1 MPMPLMV
8 FTVSGIFLFF
18 VIVFCCRNEILLL
31 SLCRKWFFVMKKCK
45 QHKKRRL
52 FSSLSF
58 RINMVLI
65 VILVIVGW
73 LFIRS
78 VTFGVSLVTNG
89 NRQINMSRMITASI
103 DNRLNHIENVMKT
116 GALVALQKRMTEHNS
131 TIFRDSLGKMDQIDT
146 VYLSTNKLAEVEAVK
161 KCLARV
167 DSSGVGMWSE
177 PYLVEKDSTKVP
189 VVSFITPLKNS
200 RGNIY
205 SSLCANVRLDWLDEL
220 ARREVGHESGA
231 KVSVITGNDIYVYY
245 TDSDR
250 IMKNAKNYPADFENN
265 GENVALQV
273 YSNIQEFMLRS
284 GNAYVKATGWRVVC
298 DVPLRDDTVLLKA
311 VTGISIFTLLLL
323 FFIIILAIVI
333 TVNWQLRPLG
343 KIADA
348 TDAIAQGKFDTQLP
362 KVKGHSDIAHLRDS
376 FVSMQQELARY
387 IEDLR
392 ATTEKKANME
402 RDLHIAAKIQQGML
416 LKVFPAFPGREDID
430 IYGMQRAAK
439 EVGGDIFD
447 FLMRDD
453 RLYFLIGDVSGK
465 GVPASLFMT
474 VVGHLFRNVARYSTS
489 ASIIVEAINNGLAE
503 GNDEDMFCTLFCG
516 VLDMQTGRVEFCN
529 AGHNPPIWIH
539 EGNTSFM
546 HPEVNLPT
554 GVLGDYEYKS
564 EEIQLSEGD
573 ALFLYTDGVTEAENS
588 QKALFGDAS
597 TLAMVDLLKD
607 VPMMDMA
614 DGVVDAIR
622 RFVDDYEQSDDLT
635 MLCLRWRGKKAVD

>member
-1 MPMPLMV
+1 MKY
-8 FTVSGIFLFF
+8 FYY
-18 VIVFCCRNEILLL
+18 
-31 SLCRKWFFVMKKCK
+31 LCAENGFIITYVMKKCK
-45 QHKKRRL
+45 QHKKRRF
-52 FSSLSF
+52 FSSMSF

-65 VILVIVGW
+65 IILVIVGW

-116 GALVALQKRMTEHNS
+116 GALVALQKRMTENNS

-231 KVSVITGNDIYVYY
+231 KVSVITGNDLYVYY

-311 VTGISIFTLLLL
+311 VTGISIFMLLLL
-323 FFIIILAIVI
+323 FFVIILAIVI

-343 KIADA
+343 KIAEA
-348 TDAIAQGKFDTQLP
+348 TDAIAQGNFNTKLP
-362 KVKGHSDIAHLRDS
+362 LIKGHSDISHLRDS
-376 FVSMQQELARY
+376 FVSMQTELTKY

-402 RDLHIAAKIQQGML
+402 RDLLIAAKIQQGML
-416 LKVFPAFPGREDID
+416 LKVFPAFPGRNDID

-516 VLDMQTGRVEFCN
+516 VLDMQTGKVEYCN
-529 AGHNPPIWIH
+529 AGHNVPIWIH
-539 EGNTSFM
+539 DGKTNFM
-546 HPEVNLPT
+546 TPEVNLPA
-554 GVLGDYEYKS
+554 GVLGEFEYKS
-564 EEIQLSEGD
+564 EEMQLSEGD
-573 ALFLYTDGVTEAENS
+573 ALFLYTDGVTEAENKD
-588 QKALFGDAS
+588 KALFGDNS

-607 VPMMDMA
+607 MSMKDLS
-614 DGVVDAIR
+614 DGVYDAVKQ
-622 RFVDDYEQSDDLT
+622 FVDGYEQSDDLT
-635 MLCLRWRGKKAVD
+635 MLCLRWKWKNEQDSEVTLA

>member
-1 MPMPLMV
+1 
-8 FTVSGIFLFF
+8 
-18 VIVFCCRNEILLL
+18 
-31 SLCRKWFFVMKKCK
+31 MKKCK

-167 DSSGVGMWSE
+167 DSSGVGRWSE
-177 PYLVEKDSTKVP
+177 PYLVEKDSVKIP

-220 ARREVGHESGA
+220 ARKEVGDESGA

-250 IMKNAKNYPADFENN
+250 IMKNAKNYPAAFEGN
-265 GENVALQV
+265 GENTALQV
-273 YSNIQEFMLRS
+273 YSGIQEFMLS
-284 GNAYVKATGWRVVC
+284 NGSAYVKATGWRVVC
-298 DVPLRDDTVLLKA
+298 DVPLRDDTMLLKM
-311 VTGISIFTLLLL
+311 VTGISVFTLLLL

-362 KVKGHSDIAHLRDS
+362 KVKGHSDISHLRDS

-529 AGHNPPIWIH
+529 AGHNPPIWVH
-539 EGNTSFM
+539 EGNTLFM
-546 HPEVNLPT
+546 QPEVNLPT
-554 GVLGDYEYKS
+554 GVLGDFEYKS

>member
-1 MPMPLMV
+1 
-8 FTVSGIFLFF
+8 
-18 VIVFCCRNEILLL
+18 
-31 SLCRKWFFVMKKCK
+31 MKKCK

-167 DSSGVGMWSE
+167 DSSGVGRWSE
-177 PYLVEKDSTKVP
+177 PYLVEKDSVKIP

-220 ARREVGHESGA
+220 ARKEVGDESGA

-298 DVPLRDDTVLLKA
+298 DVPLRDDTMLLKM
-311 VTGISIFTLLLL
+311 VTGISVFTLLLL

-362 KVKGHSDIAHLRDS
+362 KVKGHSDISHLRDS

-554 GVLGDYEYKS
+554 GVLGDFEYKS

-635 MLCLRWRGKKAVD
+635 MLCLRWRGKKVVD

>member
-1 MPMPLMV
+1 MV
-8 FTVSGIFLFF
+8 HDPVVAVHSALCFHSNTKQRVF
-18 VIVFCCRNEILLL
+18 VLELRRLGNQHHTLESQTRFIPTITRLVQDVLYGTAALSHHARVLGVVLLL
-31 SLCRKWFFVMKKCK
+31 L
-45 QHKKRRL
+45 
-52 FSSLSF
+52 
-58 RINMVLI
+58 
-65 VILVIVGW
+65 
-73 LFIRS
+73 
-78 VTFGVSLVTNG
+78 
-89 NRQINMSRMITASI
+89 
-103 DNRLNHIENVMKT
+103 
-116 GALVALQKRMTEHNS
+116 
-131 TIFRDSLGKMDQIDT
+131 
-146 VYLSTNKLAEVEAVK
+146 
-161 KCLARV
+161 
-167 DSSGVGMWSE
+167 
-177 PYLVEKDSTKVP
+177 
-189 VVSFITPLKNS
+189 
-200 RGNIY
+200 
-205 SSLCANVRLDWLDEL
+205 
-220 ARREVGHESGA
+220 
-231 KVSVITGNDIYVYY
+231 
-245 TDSDR
+245 
-250 IMKNAKNYPADFENN
+250 
-265 GENVALQV
+265 
-273 YSNIQEFMLRS
+273 
-284 GNAYVKATGWRVVC
+284 
-298 DVPLRDDTVLLKA
+298 
-311 VTGISIFTLLLL
+311 TLLLL

-362 KVKGHSDIAHLRDS
+362 KVKGHSDISHLRDS

-503 GNDEDMFCTLFCG
+503 GNDEDMFSTLFCG

-529 AGHNPPIWIH
+529 AGHNPPIWVH
-539 EGNTSFM
+539 EGNTLFM
-546 HPEVNLPT
+546 QPEVNLPT
-554 GVLGDYEYKS
+554 GVLGDFEYKS

-635 MLCLRWRGKKAVD
+635 MLCLRWRGKKAIG

>member
-1 MPMPLMV
+1 
-8 FTVSGIFLFF
+8 
-18 VIVFCCRNEILLL
+18 
-31 SLCRKWFFVMKKCK
+31 MKKCK

-167 DSSGVGMWSE
+167 DSSGVGRWSE
-177 PYLVEKDSTKVP
+177 PYLVEKDSVKIP

-220 ARREVGHESGA
+220 ARKEVGDESGA

-250 IMKNAKNYPADFENN
+250 IMKNAKNYPADFEDN
-265 GENVALQV
+265 GENTALQV
-273 YSNIQEFMLRS
+273 YSGIQEFMLS
-284 GNAYVKATGWRVVC
+284 NGSAYVKATGWRVVC
-298 DVPLRDDTVLLKA
+298 DVPLRDDTMLLKM
-311 VTGISIFTLLLL
+311 VTGISVFTLLLL

-362 KVKGHSDIAHLRDS
+362 KVKGHSDISHLRDS

-529 AGHNPPIWIH
+529 AGHNPPIWVH
-539 EGNTSFM
+539 EGNTLFM
-546 HPEVNLPT
+546 QPEVNLPT
-554 GVLGDYEYKS
+554 GVLGDFEYKS

-607 VPMMDMA
+607 VPMKDMA

>member
-1 MPMPLMV
+1 
-8 FTVSGIFLFF
+8 
-18 VIVFCCRNEILLL
+18 
-31 SLCRKWFFVMKKCK
+31 MKKNK
-45 QHKKRRL
+45 KHKKFRL

-65 VILVIVGW
+65 IILVIVGW
-73 LFIRS
+73 LFTRS
-78 VTFGVSLVTNG
+78 VTFGVSLLTNG
-89 NRQINMSRMITASI
+89 NRQINMSRMITSSI
-103 DNRLNHIENVMKT
+103 NDRMNHIENVMKT
-116 GALVALQKRMTEHNS
+116 GALMALQKRMTENNS
-131 TIFRDSLGKMDQIDT
+131 TIFRDSLGKMDYIDT
-146 VYLSTNKLAEVEAVK
+146 VYLSTNKLAEVEEVK
-161 KCLARV
+161 RCV
-167 DSSGVGMWSE
+167 DSVATNGTSMWSE
-177 PYLVEKDSTKVP
+177 PYLLEKDSVKVP
-189 VVSFITPLKNS
+189 VVSFVTPLRNS
-200 RGNIY
+200 RGKIY

-220 ARREVGHESGA
+220 ARKEVGDESGA
-231 KVSVITGNDIYVYY
+231 KVSVVTSNNIYVYY
-245 TDSDR
+245 TDSVR
-250 IMKNAKNYPADFENN
+250 IMKNAKNYPAAFEEN
-265 GENVALQV
+265 GDDENV
-273 YSNIQEFMLRS
+273 YIKIQDFMLQNGS
-284 GNAYVKATGWRVVC
+284 ACVKTTGWKVKC
-298 DVPLRDDTVLLKA
+298 DVPLHDDTILNKV
-311 VTGISIFTLLLL
+311 VTWLSIIMLSVL
-323 FFIIILAIVI
+323 FFVIILAIVI

-348 TDAIAQGKFDTQLP
+348 TSAIAQGKFNTQLP

-376 FVSMQQELARY
+376 FVSMQQELAKY

-402 RDLHIAAKIQQGML
+402 RDLLIAAKIQQGML
-416 LKVFPAFPGREDID
+416 LKVFPAFPNRGDID

-529 AGHNPPIWIH
+529 AGHNPPIWVH
-539 EGNTSFM
+539 EGKTDFM
-546 HPEVNLPT
+546 KPEVNLPT
-554 GVLGDYEYKS
+554 GVLGDFEYKS

-597 TLAMVDLLKD
+597 TLGMVDLLKD

-614 DGVVDAIR
+614 DGVVDAVR

-635 MLCLRWRGKKAVD
+635 MLCLRWRGKKTIG

>member
-1 MPMPLMV
+1 
-8 FTVSGIFLFF
+8 
-18 VIVFCCRNEILLL
+18 
-31 SLCRKWFFVMKKCK
+31 MKKCK

-116 GALVALQKRMTEHNS
+116 GALVALQKRMTENNS
-131 TIFRDSLGKMDQIDT
+131 AIFRDSLGKMDLIDT

-161 KCLARV
+161 KCVTKV
-167 DSSGVGMWSE
+167 DTSGVSMWSE
-177 PYLVEKDSTKVP
+177 PYLIEKDSVKVP

-200 RGNIY
+200 RGRIY
-205 SSLCANVRLDWLDEL
+205 SSLCANIRLDWLDEL
-220 ARREVGHESGA
+220 ARKEVGDESGA

-250 IMKNAKNYPADFENN
+250 IMKNANNYPAAFEGN
-265 GENVALQV
+265 GENTALHV
-273 YSNIQEFMLRS
+273 YSGIQEFMLS
-284 GNAYVKATGWRVVC
+284 NGSVCVKATGWRVVC
-298 DVPLRDDTVLLKA
+298 DVPLRDDTMLLKM
-311 VTGISIFTLLLL
+311 VTTISVFTLLLL
-323 FFIIILAIVI
+323 FFIIILAIII
-333 TVNWQLRPLG
+333 TVNWQLRPLA

-348 TDAIAQGKFDTQLP
+348 TDAIAQGKFDTTLP
-362 KVKGHSDIAHLRDS
+362 EVKGHSDISHLRDS
-376 FVSMQQELARY
+376 FVSMQNELAKY
-387 IEDLR
+387 IDDLR
-392 ATTEKKANME
+392 STTEKKANME

-416 LKVFPAFPGREDID
+416 LKVFPAFPERSDID

-529 AGHNPPIWIH
+529 AGHNPPIWVH
-539 EGNTSFM
+539 EGNTLFM
-546 HPEVNLPT
+546 QPEVNLPT
-554 GVLGDYEYKS
+554 GVLGDFEYKS

-607 VPMMDMA
+607 VPMKDMA

>member
-1 MPMPLMV
+1 
-8 FTVSGIFLFF
+8 
-18 VIVFCCRNEILLL
+18 
-31 SLCRKWFFVMKKCK
+31 MKKCK

-65 VILVIVGW
+65 IILVIVGW

-167 DSSGVGMWSE
+167 DSSGVGRWSE
-177 PYLVEKDSTKVP
+177 PYLVEKDSVKIP

-220 ARREVGHESGA
+220 ARKEVGDESGA

-554 GVLGDYEYKS
+554 GVLGDFEYKS

-635 MLCLRWRGKKAVD
+635 MLCLRWRGRKAVD

>member
-1 MPMPLMV
+1 MCIK
-8 FTVSGIFLFF
+8 TIYDSIF
-18 VIVFCCRNEILLL
+18 CRNEILLL
-31 SLCRKWFFVMKKCK
+31 SLCRKWFYVMKKCK

-167 DSSGVGMWSE
+167 DSSGVGRWSE
-177 PYLVEKDSTKVP
+177 PYLVEKDSVKIP

-220 ARREVGHESGA
+220 ARKEVGDESGA

-298 DVPLRDDTVLLKA
+298 DVPLRDDTMLLKM
-311 VTGISIFTLLLL
+311 VTGISVFTLLLL

-362 KVKGHSDIAHLRDS
+362 KVKGHSDISHLRDS

-554 GVLGDYEYKS
+554 GVLGDFEYKS

-635 MLCLRWRGKKAVD
+635 MLCLRWRGKKVVD

>member
-1 MPMPLMV
+1 
-8 FTVSGIFLFF
+8 
-18 VIVFCCRNEILLL
+18 
-31 SLCRKWFFVMKKCK
+31 MKKNK
-45 QHKKRRL
+45 KHKKFRL

-65 VILVIVGW
+65 IILVIVGW

-116 GALVALQKRMTEHNS
+116 GALVALQKRMTENNS

-273 YSNIQEFMLRS
+273 YSNIQDFMLRS

-416 LKVFPAFPGREDID
+416 LKVFPAFPGRQDID

-546 HPEVNLPT
+546 HPEVNLPA

-635 MLCLRWRGKKAVD
+635 MLCLRWRGKKDPLNPPV

>member
-1 MPMPLMV
+1 MRA
-8 FTVSGIFLFF
+8 FF
-18 VIVFCCRNEILLL
+18 VEIKYFYY
-31 SLCRKWFFVMKKCK
+31 LCAENIDNKSILTHRLVMKKNK
-45 QHKKRRL
+45 KHKKFRL

-65 VILVIVGW
+65 IILVIVGW

-116 GALVALQKRMTEHNS
+116 GALVALQKRMTENNS

-177 PYLVEKDSTKVP
+177 PYLVEKDSTKVA

-200 RGNIY
+200 RGKIY

-348 TDAIAQGKFDTQLP
+348 TDAIAQGKFDTLLP

-554 GVLGDYEYKS
+554 GVLGDFEYKS

-635 MLCLRWRGKKAVD
+635 MLCLRWRGKKSIG

>member
-1 MPMPLMV
+1 
-8 FTVSGIFLFF
+8 
-18 VIVFCCRNEILLL
+18 
-31 SLCRKWFFVMKKCK
+31 MKKCK

-167 DSSGVGMWSE
+167 DSSGVGRWSE
-177 PYLVEKDSTKVP
+177 PYLVEKDSVKIP

-220 ARREVGHESGA
+220 ARKEVGDESGA

-298 DVPLRDDTVLLKA
+298 DVPLRDDTMLLKM
-311 VTGISIFTLLLL
+311 VTGISVFTLLLL

-362 KVKGHSDIAHLRDS
+362 NVKGHSDISHLRDS

-529 AGHNPPIWIH
+529 AGHNPPIWVH

-554 GVLGDYEYKS
+554 GVLGDFEYKS

-607 VPMMDMA
+607 VPMKDMA

-635 MLCLRWRGKKAVD
+635 MLCLRWRGKKAID

>member
-1 MPMPLMV
+1 MRAFFAEIKYFYYLCAENID
-8 FTVSGIFLFF
+8 SKFLLTH
-18 VIVFCCRNEILLL
+18 CL
-31 SLCRKWFFVMKKCK
+31 VMKKNK
-45 QHKKRRL
+45 KHKKFRL

-65 VILVIVGW
+65 IILVIVGW

-116 GALVALQKRMTEHNS
+116 GALVALQKRMTENNS

-177 PYLVEKDSTKVP
+177 PYLVEKDSAKVP

-200 RGNIY
+200 HGKIY

-323 FFIIILAIVI
+323 FFVIILAIVI

-539 EGNTSFM
+539 DGNTSFM

-554 GVLGDYEYKS
+554 GVLGDFEYKS

-614 DGVVDAIR
+614 DGVVDAVR

-635 MLCLRWRGKKAVD
+635 MLCLRWRGKKTIG

>member
-1 MPMPLMV
+1 MKY
-8 FTVSGIFLFF
+8 FYY
-18 VIVFCCRNEILLL
+18 
-31 SLCRKWFFVMKKCK
+31 LCAENGFIITYVMKKCK

-65 VILVIVGW
+65 IILVIVGW

-116 GALVALQKRMTEHNS
+116 GALVALQKRMTENNS

-231 KVSVITGNDIYVYY
+231 KVSVITGNDLYVYY

-323 FFIIILAIVI
+323 FFVIILAIVI

-343 KIADA
+343 KIAEA
-348 TDAIAQGKFDTQLP
+348 TDAIAQGNFNTKLP
-362 KVKGHSDIAHLRDS
+362 IIKGHSDISHLRDS
-376 FVSMQQELARY
+376 FVSMQSELTKY

-402 RDLHIAAKIQQGML
+402 RDLLIAAKIQQGML
-416 LKVFPAFPGREDID
+416 LKVFPAFPDRGDID

-516 VLDMQTGRVEFCN
+516 VLDMQTGKVEYCN
-529 AGHNPPIWIH
+529 AGHNVPIWIH
-539 EGNTSFM
+539 DGKTNFM
-546 HPEVNLPT
+546 TPEVNLPA
-554 GVLGDYEYKS
+554 GVLGEFEYKS
-564 EEIQLSEGD
+564 EEMQLSEGD
-573 ALFLYTDGVTEAENS
+573 ALFLYTDGVTEAENKD
-588 QKALFGDAS
+588 KALFGDNS

-607 VPMMDMA
+607 MSMKDLS
-614 DGVVDAIR
+614 DGVYDAVKQ
-622 RFVDDYEQSDDLT
+622 FVDGYEQSDDLT
-635 MLCLRWRGKKAVD
+635 MLCLRWKWKNEQDSEVTLA

>member
-1 MPMPLMV
+1 
-8 FTVSGIFLFF
+8 
-18 VIVFCCRNEILLL
+18 
-31 SLCRKWFFVMKKCK
+31 MKKNK
-45 QHKKRRL
+45 KHKKFRL

-65 VILVIVGW
+65 IILVIVGW
-73 LFIRS
+73 LFTRS
-78 VTFGVSLVTNG
+78 VTFGVSLLTNG
-89 NRQINMSRMITASI
+89 NRQINMSRMITSSI
-103 DNRLNHIENVMKT
+103 NDRMNHIENVMKT
-116 GALVALQKRMTEHNS
+116 GALMALQKRMTENNS
-131 TIFRDSLGKMDQIDT
+131 TIFRDSLGKMDYIDT
-146 VYLSTNKLAEVEAVK
+146 VYLSTNKLAEVEEVK
-161 KCLARV
+161 RCV
-167 DSSGVGMWSE
+167 DSVATNGTSMWSE
-177 PYLVEKDSTKVP
+177 PYLLEKDSVKVP
-189 VVSFITPLKNS
+189 VVSFVTPLRNS
-200 RGNIY
+200 RGKIY

-220 ARREVGHESGA
+220 ARKEVGDESGA
-231 KVSVITGNDIYVYY
+231 KVSVVTSNNIYVYY
-245 TDSDR
+245 TDSVR
-250 IMKNAKNYPADFENN
+250 IMKNAKDYPAAFEEN
-265 GENVALQV
+265 GDDENV
-273 YSNIQEFMLRS
+273 YIKIQDFMLQNGS
-284 GNAYVKATGWRVVC
+284 ACVKATGWKVKC
-298 DVPLRDDTVLLKA
+298 DVPLHDDTILNKV
-311 VTGISIFTLLLL
+311 VTWLSIIMLSVL
-323 FFIIILAIVI
+323 FFVIILAIVI

-348 TDAIAQGKFDTQLP
+348 TGAIAQGKFNTQLP

-376 FVSMQQELARY
+376 FVSMQQELAKY

-402 RDLHIAAKIQQGML
+402 RDLLIAAKIQQGML

-529 AGHNPPIWIH
+529 AGHNPPIWVH
-539 EGNTSFM
+539 EGKTDFM
-546 HPEVNLPT
+546 KPEVNLPT
-554 GVLGDYEYKS
+554 GVLGGFEYKS

-588 QKALFGDAS
+588 QKALFGEAS

-635 MLCLRWRGKKAVD
+635 MLCLRWRGKKAPLNLPA

>member
-1 MPMPLMV
+1 
-8 FTVSGIFLFF
+8 
-18 VIVFCCRNEILLL
+18 
-31 SLCRKWFFVMKKCK
+31 MKKCK

-167 DSSGVGMWSE
+167 DSSGVGRWSE
-177 PYLVEKDSTKVP
+177 PYLVEKDSVKIP
-189 VVSFITPLKNS
+189 VVSYITPLKNS

-205 SSLCANVRLDWLDEL
+205 SSLCANVRLEWLDEL
-220 ARREVGHESGA
+220 ASKEVGDESGA

-298 DVPLRDDTVLLKA
+298 DVPLRDDTMLLKM
-311 VTGISIFTLLLL
+311 VTGISVFTLLLL

-362 KVKGHSDIAHLRDS
+362 KVKGHSDISHLRDS

-529 AGHNPPIWIH
+529 AGHNPPIWVH

-546 HPEVNLPT
+546 TPEVNLPT
-554 GVLGDYEYKS
+554 GVLGDFEYKS
-564 EEIQLSEGD
+564 EEIQFSEGD

-607 VPMMDMA
+607 VPMKDMA

>member
-1 MPMPLMV
+1 
-8 FTVSGIFLFF
+8 
-18 VIVFCCRNEILLL
+18 
-31 SLCRKWFFVMKKCK
+31 
-45 QHKKRRL
+45 
-52 FSSLSF
+52 
-58 RINMVLI
+58 
-65 VILVIVGW
+65 
-73 LFIRS
+73 
-78 VTFGVSLVTNG
+78 
-89 NRQINMSRMITASI
+89 
-103 DNRLNHIENVMKT
+103 
-116 GALVALQKRMTEHNS
+116 
-131 TIFRDSLGKMDQIDT
+131 
-146 VYLSTNKLAEVEAVK
+146 
-161 KCLARV
+161 
-167 DSSGVGMWSE
+167 
-177 PYLVEKDSTKVP
+177 
-189 VVSFITPLKNS
+189 
-200 RGNIY
+200 
-205 SSLCANVRLDWLDEL
+205 
-220 ARREVGHESGA
+220 
-231 KVSVITGNDIYVYY
+231 
-245 TDSDR
+245 
-250 IMKNAKNYPADFENN
+250 MKNAKNYPAAFEGN
-265 GENVALQV
+265 GENTALQV
-273 YSNIQEFMLRS
+273 YSGIQEFMLS
-284 GNAYVKATGWRVVC
+284 NGSAYVKATGWRVVC
-298 DVPLRDDTVLLKA
+298 DVPLRDDTMLLKM
-311 VTGISIFTLLLL
+311 VTGISVFTLLLL

-362 KVKGHSDIAHLRDS
+362 KVKGHSDISHLRDS

-529 AGHNPPIWIH
+529 AGHNPPIWVH
-539 EGNTSFM
+539 EGNTLFM
-546 HPEVNLPT
+546 QPEVNLPT
-554 GVLGDYEYKS
+554 GVLGDFEYKS

>member
-1 MPMPLMV
+1 
-8 FTVSGIFLFF
+8 
-18 VIVFCCRNEILLL
+18 
-31 SLCRKWFFVMKKCK
+31 MKKCK

-65 VILVIVGW
+65 IILVIVGW

-167 DSSGVGMWSE
+167 DSSGVGRWSE
-177 PYLVEKDSTKVP
+177 PYLVEKDSVKIP

-220 ARREVGHESGA
+220 ARKEVGDESGA

-273 YSNIQEFMLRS
+273 YSNIQDFMLRS

-323 FFIIILAIVI
+323 FFVIILAIVI

-348 TDAIAQGKFDTQLP
+348 TDAIAQVKFDTQLP

-529 AGHNPPIWIH
+529 AGHNPPIWVH

-546 HPEVNLPT
+546 TPEVNLPT
-554 GVLGDYEYKS
+554 GVLGDFEYKS